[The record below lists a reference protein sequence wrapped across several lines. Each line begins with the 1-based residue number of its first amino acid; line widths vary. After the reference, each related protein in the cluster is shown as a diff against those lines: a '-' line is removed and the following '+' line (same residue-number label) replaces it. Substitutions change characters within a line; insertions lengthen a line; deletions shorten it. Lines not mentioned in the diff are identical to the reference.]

1 MNGRAWILALGAG
14 LCGSLPA
21 CQTPLGKG
29 GLRNDQIATAPSD
42 SSPKVDS
49 SEAASPYAAVPH
61 KEKPD
66 NPKNSVIAD
75 SPITASPYTALP
87 QPKPPELLAKAK
99 ISDLEAKR
107 ARVLAA
113 VMKPTQAPLPE
124 PPPPEPP
131 TWDPDLPAPTPYAA
145 SRNQPPLPTPQFAV
159 GAVTNSNPDT
169 PYAAPADQHPIP
181 ASKQIAIGTVI
192 NSNPDTPY
200 AAQADQRLVPA
211 SKQIA
216 VGTVPNSNPNTPY
229 AAPADQH
236 LVSASK
242 QSTPTSELPSP
253 YAAIAGQGT
262 THSVTKPSMVNTDSL
277 SPYAAVP
284 AQSASTHLLQSTPAN
299 HTIEKPASQISE
311 PKKDADPSPPKAD
324 TTKSDADSHIQQ
336 TSSPRELNF
345 REIHEAPATSKPDVD
360 LDWTNEPSSAF
371 DPSSRRKSDDPP
383 LVNVMRCFL
392 GKRPAEALT
401 WLKRYD
407 EPNQELIMRFLPLI
421 VRIPERDLTRADADK
436 ATAILEDLYNLFC
449 LPAEGDLAISKLCL
463 CKHIK
468 TFGDYEPFSEDH
480 QFQPRDLV
488 WIYAEVRNF
497 TCERRDM
504 GSGELFYETRLK
516 TTARIT
522 NYDGTMKWPLQFDR
536 RYGLDRSRSLRRDY
550 WDNLSFNVPEL
561 PPGGYTLWL
570 KVEDE
575 PTHRFKERTVDF
587 QVVPSK
593 DYESQTN
600 RF

>member
-14 LCGSLPA
+14 LCSSLPA
-21 CQTPLGKG
+21 CQTSLGKG
-29 GLRNDQIATAPSD
+29 GLRNDQIAAAPSD

-49 SEAASPYAAVPH
+49 TEAASPYAAVPH

-66 NPKNSVIAD
+66 NPKNGVIAD
-75 SPITASPYTALP
+75 SPIAASPYTALP
-87 QPKPPELLAKAK
+87 QLKPPGLLAKAK

-145 SRNQPPLPTPQFAV
+145 SRSQPPLPAPQFAI
-159 GAVTNSNPDT
+159 GAVTNPNPDT
-169 PYAAPADQHPIP
+169 PYAAPADQH
-181 ASKQIAIGTVI
+181 
-192 NSNPDTPY
+192 
-200 AAQADQRLVPA
+200 LVPA

-216 VGTVPNSNPNTPY
+216 VGAFTNSNPASPY

-236 LVSASK
+236 LVPASK
-242 QSTPTSELPSP
+242 QRAPISGLPSP
-253 YAAIAGQGT
+253 YAAIVGQGT
-262 THSVTKPSMVNTDSL
+262 THSVTKPPIVSGDSL
-277 SPYAAVP
+277 SPYAGVP
-284 AQSASTHLLQSTPAN
+284 AQSPSTHLIQSAQATP
-299 HTIEKPASQISE
+299 TIEKPASQASE

-324 TTKSDADSHIQQ
+324 TTKSDTDSHIQQ

-360 LDWTNEPSSAF
+360 LDWTNEPSSSTF
-371 DPSSRRKSDDPP
+371 DSSPRRKSDDPP
-383 LVNVMRCFL
+383 LVTAMRCFL

-436 ATAILEDLYNLFC
+436 ATAILEDLYNLFGF
-449 LPAEGDLAISKLCL
+449 PAEGDLAISKLCL

-468 TFGDYEPFSEDH
+468 TFGDYEPFPEDH

-497 TCERRDM
+497 SCERRDM

-522 NYDGTMKWPLQFDR
+522 NYDGTRKWPLQFDR

-550 WDNLSFNVPEL
+550 WDNLSFNVPDL

-593 DYESQTN
+593 GL
-600 RF
+600 

>member
-1 MNGRAWILALGAG
+1 M
-14 LCGSLPA
+14 P
-21 CQTPLGKG
+21 
-29 GLRNDQIATAPSD
+29 
-42 SSPKVDS
+42 
-49 SEAASPYAAVPH
+49 E
-61 KEKPD
+61 
-66 NPKNSVIAD
+66 
-75 SPITASPYTALP
+75 
-87 QPKPPELLAKAK
+87 PPAKAK
-99 ISDLEAKR
+99 DSSLEAKR
-107 ARVLAA
+107 AQVLAA

-145 SRNQPPLPTPQFAV
+145 SRNQPPLPAPQFAV
-159 GAVTNSNPDT
+159 GAVTNPNPATPYAAPADQHLVPASKQIAVGIVTNPNPDT
-169 PYAAPADQHPIP
+169 PYAAPADQHLGPF
-181 ASKQIAIGTVI
+181 
-192 NSNPDTPY
+192 
-200 AAQADQRLVPA
+200 
-211 SKQIA
+211 
-216 VGTVPNSNPNTPY
+216 
-229 AAPADQH
+229 
-236 LVSASK
+236 SK
-242 QSTPTSELPSP
+242 QSAPISGLPSP

-262 THSVTKPSMVNTDSL
+262 THSVTKPPMANTDSL
-277 SPYAAVP
+277 SPYAVVP
-284 AQSASTHLLQSTPAN
+284 AQSPTTHLVQSTPPVP
-299 HTIEKPASQISE
+299 TIEKTASQASAT
-311 PKKDADPSPPKAD
+311 KKDAEPSPTKAD
-324 TTKSDADSHIQQ
+324 TDSHIQQ

-345 REIHEAPATSKPDVD
+345 REIHEVPVTSRPDVD

-371 DPSSRRKSDDPP
+371 DPSAGRRSDDPP
-383 LVNVMRCFL
+383 LVTAMRCFL

-436 ATAILEDLYNLFC
+436 ATAILEDLYNLFN

-468 TFGDYEPFSEDH
+468 TFGDYEPFPEDH

-497 TCERRDM
+497 SCERRDM
-504 GSGELFYETRLK
+504 GNGEVFYETQLK

-522 NYDGTMKWPLQFDR
+522 NYDGTGEWPLKFDR

-550 WDNLSFNVPEL
+550 WDNLSFNVPDL
-561 PPGGYTLWL
+561 PPGGYTLWI

-593 DYESQTN
+593 GL
-600 RF
+600 

>member
-14 LCGSLPA
+14 LCGSLSA

-29 GLRNDQIATAPSD
+29 GLRNDQIVTAPSD

-49 SEAASPYAAVPH
+49 SEAASPYAAIPRM
-61 KEKPD
+61 EKRD
-66 NPKNSVIAD
+66 NSAKSSAASESTV
-75 SPITASPYTALP
+75 SASPYSALP
-87 QPKPPELLAKAK
+87 PPITPEPPAKAK
-99 ISDLEAKR
+99 DYSLEAKR

-145 SRNQPPLPTPQFAV
+145 SRNQPPLPAPQFAVGAVTNSNPATPYAAPADQHLVSASKQIAV

-169 PYAAPADQHPIP
+169 PYAAPADQHL
-181 ASKQIAIGTVI
+181 G
-192 NSNPDTPY
+192 
-200 AAQADQRLVPA
+200 PA

-216 VGTVPNSNPNTPY
+216 VGTATNPNPDTPY

-242 QSTPTSELPSP
+242 QSAPISGLPSP

-262 THSVTKPSMVNTDSL
+262 THSVTKPPIVSADSL

-284 AQSASTHLLQSTPAN
+284 AQSATTHLVQSTAAN
-299 HTIEKPASQISE
+299 HTIEKPPSQTSE
-311 PKKDADPSPPKAD
+311 TRKDAEPSPTKA
-324 TTKSDADSHIQQ
+324 DADSHIQQ

-345 REIHEAPATSKPDVD
+345 REIHEAPATSRPDVD
-360 LDWTNEPSSAF
+360 LDWTNESSAF
-371 DPSSRRKSDDPP
+371 DPSAGRRSDDPP
-383 LVNVMRCFL
+383 LVTAMRCFL

-407 EPNQELIMRFLPLI
+407 EPNQELIMRFLPLM

-436 ATAILEDLYNLFC
+436 ATAILEDLYNLFGF
-449 LPAEGDLAISKLCL
+449 PAEGDLAISKLCL

-468 TFGDYEPFSEDH
+468 TFGDYEPFPEDH

-497 TCERRDM
+497 SCERRDM
-504 GSGELFYETRLK
+504 GNGELFYETQLK

-522 NYDGTMKWPLQFDR
+522 NYDGTREWPLKFDR

-550 WDNLSFNVPEL
+550 WDNLSFNVPDL

-593 DYESQTN
+593 GL
-600 RF
+600 

>member
-21 CQTPLGKG
+21 CQTPLSKG
-29 GLRNDQIATAPSD
+29 GLRNDQIATAASE

-49 SEAASPYAAVPH
+49 TEAASPYAAIPRT
-61 KEKPD
+61 EKRD
-66 NPKNSVIAD
+66 NSAKSSAV
-75 SPITASPYTALP
+75 SESTVSASPYSALP
-87 QPKPPELLAKAK
+87 QQTMPEPPAKAED
-99 ISDLEAKR
+99 SSLEAKR

-113 VMKPTQAPLPE
+113 VMKPTQAPLPD

-145 SRNQPPLPTPQFAV
+145 SRNQPPLPAPQFAV
-159 GAVTNSNPDT
+159 GAVTNSNPAT
-169 PYAAPADQHPIP
+169 PYAAPADQH
-181 ASKQIAIGTVI
+181 
-192 NSNPDTPY
+192 
-200 AAQADQRLVPA
+200 LVPA

-216 VGTVPNSNPNTPY
+216 VGTVTNSNPATPY

-236 LVSASK
+236 LVPASK
-242 QSTPTSELPSP
+242 QSAPISGLPSP
-253 YAAIAGQGT
+253 YAAIAAQGT

-277 SPYAAVP
+277 SPYAVVP
-284 AQSASTHLLQSTPAN
+284 AQSPTTHLVQSTPPVP
-299 HTIEKPASQISE
+299 TIEKTASQASE
-311 PKKDADPSPPKAD
+311 TKKDAEPSPTKAD
-324 TTKSDADSHIQQ
+324 TDSHIQQ

-345 REIHEAPATSKPDVD
+345 REIHEVPATSRPDVD
-360 LDWTNEPSSAF
+360 LDWTNEPSSSTF
-371 DPSSRRKSDDPP
+371 DSSPERKSDDPP
-383 LVNVMRCFL
+383 LVTAMRCFL

-436 ATAILEDLYNLFC
+436 ATAILEDLYNLFGF
-449 LPAEGDLAISKLCL
+449 PAEGDLAISKLCL

-468 TFGDYEPFSEDH
+468 TFGDYEPFPEDH

-497 TCERRDM
+497 SCERRDM
-504 GSGELFYETRLK
+504 GNGEVFYETQLK

-522 NYDGTMKWPLQFDR
+522 NYDGTGEWPLKFDR

-587 QVVPSK
+587 QVVPSTSK
-593 DYESQTN
+593 GL
-600 RF
+600 